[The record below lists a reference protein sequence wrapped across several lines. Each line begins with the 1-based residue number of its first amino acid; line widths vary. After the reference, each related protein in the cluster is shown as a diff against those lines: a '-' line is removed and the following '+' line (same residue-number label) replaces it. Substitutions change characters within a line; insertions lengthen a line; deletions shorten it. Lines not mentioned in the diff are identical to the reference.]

1 MLQRRVYASH
11 RRMRQI
17 KCPLP
22 GIGSKAREE
31 LWTQHFSQIT
41 DALVGEEMVI
51 RLPIEL
57 LGHVA
62 PRVQGLQHH
71 HQRQMQ
77 HFSQIIDALVGEE
90 VVIPLPIELLGHV
103 APRAQGL
110 QHHH

>member
-1 MLQRRVYASH
+1 M
-11 RRMRQI
+11 
-17 KCPLP
+17 
-22 GIGSKAREE
+22 
-31 LWTQHFSQIT
+31 QHFTQIT

-77 HFSQIIDALVGEE
+77 HLSIMNTVVLKVIDALVGEE
-90 VVIPLPIELLGHV
+90 IVMPLPIELRSGS
-103 APRAQGL
+103 GK
-110 QHHH
+110 